1 MASPKQDLEIN
12 MPTAQIRNPR
22 SEMKKEASLKFH
34 EANIEWLNKEWQGPD
49 WFPAHLLKPSKP
61 CRSVVRGLKSITEK
75 AMAKKIPL
83 SSLWETGGCLRSV
96 VDQDLATRKEG
107 RNAKHKHSQSGRLTR
122 KMVSR
127 ASKNLG
133 LPTAEIGND
142 CSSSSGKLH
151 PPDWL
156 RPPGLSSRDPRT
168 CRASADGNPGSTTG
182 DDSEVEAPEKRN
194 TAPRLSSS
202 ALDSSAKQRLPS
214 PLHDT
219 IASTEDELRHP
230 PQGTKRPLEDGEET
244 TSNSPQNKSPRVTI
258 NEVLGNLSSDRIEIA
273 RRITDIELDT
283 ALAVKRDAE
292 QALMDLVHRDCSVA
306 VTQAERVQ
314 ARRRKQEADEA
325 FRQTHERLHGPSQ
338 TLAAMSDLKK
348 TFDARA
354 VRALKLE
361 NAEKVVQTCKD
372 RLDQAQVKH
381 EEALKS
387 NQIDDWHLEVV
398 WDMFQRADTLGKEV
412 Q

>member
-1 MASPKQDLEIN
+1 MASPKQDLEIII
-12 MPTAQIRNPR
+12 PTAQTRNPR
-22 SEMKKEASLKFH
+22 SEMKKEASRKFH

-75 AMAKKIPL
+75 AMTKKIPL

-107 RNAKHKHSQSGRLTR
+107 RNAKCKHSQSGRLTR

-127 ASKNLG
+127 ASKNLM
-133 LPTAEIGND
+133 LPTAEIDNER
-142 CSSSSGKLH
+142 SSSSG
-151 PPDWL
+151 
-156 RPPGLSSRDPRT
+156 
-168 CRASADGNPGSTTG
+168 STAG
-182 DDSEVEAPEKRN
+182 DDSEVEAPNKSN
-194 TAPRLSSS
+194 TAPRLTSS

-214 PLHDT
+214 PRYDT
-219 IASTEDELRHP
+219 IASTEYELRHP
-230 PQGTKRPLEDGEET
+230 PQGTKRALEDEEDT

-258 NEVLGNLSSDRIEIA
+258 NEVLGNLSSDRIESA

-283 ALAVKRDAE
+283 ALAVKRDAD

-314 ARRRKQEADEA
+314 ARKRKQEDDEA
-325 FRQTHERLHGPSQ
+325 FRQTHERLCGPSQ
-338 TLAAMSDLKK
+338 TLAAMSNLKK
-348 TFDARA
+348 TFDTCA

-372 RLDQAQVKH
+372 RLDKAQVKH

-387 NQIDDWHLEVV
+387 NPIDDWHLEVV
-398 WDMFQRADTLGKEV
+398 WDMFQRADAPEKEV

>member
-12 MPTAQIRNPR
+12 MPTAQVREPR
-22 SEMKKEASLKFH
+22 SEMKKEASLRFH

-49 WFPAHLLKPSKP
+49 WFPAHLLKTSKP

-75 AMAKKIPL
+75 ALTRNIPL
-83 SSLWETGGCLRSV
+83 SSLWETDGCLRSV

-107 RNAKHKHSQSGRLTR
+107 CNAQHKHSQSRRLTR

-127 ASKNLG
+127 ASKNLR

-142 CSSSSGKLH
+142 YSSSSG
-151 PPDWL
+151 
-156 RPPGLSSRDPRT
+156 
-168 CRASADGNPGSTTG
+168 STRG
-182 DDSEVEAPEKRN
+182 DDSEVEAPEKSN
-194 TAPRLSSS
+194 TAPRLSFS
-202 ALDSSAKQRLPS
+202 ALASSAKQRLPS

-219 IASTEDELRHP
+219 IVSTEDELRHP
-230 PQGTKRPLEDGEET
+230 PQGTKRALEDEEDT
-244 TSNSPQNKSPRVTI
+244 NSNPPKNKSPRVTI

-314 ARRRKQEADEA
+314 ARKRKQEADEA
-325 FRQTHERLHGPSQ
+325 FRRTHERLHGPSQ
-338 TLAAMSDLKK
+338 TLAAMSSLKK

-354 VRALKLE
+354 VRALKFE
-361 NAEKVVQTCKD
+361 NAEKVVQTCKH
-372 RLDQAQVKH
+372 RLDQAEMKH

-387 NQIDDWHLEVV
+387 NPIDGWHLEVV
-398 WDMFQRADTLGKEV
+398 WDMFQRADAPGKEV